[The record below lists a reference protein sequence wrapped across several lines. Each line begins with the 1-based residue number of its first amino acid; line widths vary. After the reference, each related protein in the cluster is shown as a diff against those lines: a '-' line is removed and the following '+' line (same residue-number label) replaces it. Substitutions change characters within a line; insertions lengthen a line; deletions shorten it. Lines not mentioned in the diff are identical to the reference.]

1 MWVHKSVPIGP
12 IFSNEQSIVYKATE
26 ESSERQVAIK
36 KSRVSRTVKR
46 PTLQHETRV
55 LQLLKGQA
63 AIPAVY
69 GYGQLEHF
77 EYMAMELMGPSIAE
91 QQKGGAGVLVK
102 TVIRVVDQAVR
113 KIRIR
118 ASYSTEWRT

>member
-1 MWVHKSVPIGP
+1 MSSSLPSLIL
-12 IFSNEQSIVYKATE
+12 SNEQSIVYKAAE
-26 ESSERQVAIK
+26 EKSERQVAIK

-46 PTLQHETRV
+46 PTLRHETRV
-55 LQLLKGQA
+55 LQFLQGQA

-77 EYMAMELMGPSIAE
+77 EYMAMELLGPSIAE
-91 QQKGGAGVLVK
+91 QQKDGAGVMVK

-113 KIRIR
+113 RI
-118 ASYSTEWRT
+118 

>member
-1 MWVHKSVPIGP
+1 M
-12 IFSNEQSIVYKATE
+12 
-26 ESSERQVAIK
+26 
-36 KSRVSRTVKR
+36 TVKR

-63 AIPAVY
+63 AIPDVY

-77 EYMAMELMGPSIAE
+77 EYMAMELLGPSIAE
-91 QQKGGAGVLVK
+91 QQMDGTGVRVK

-113 KIRIR
+113 RIRIR
-118 ASYSTEWRT
+118 ASYSTECRT